1 VQRLTKQGL
10 RKKVLDLI
18 KHQKEEDALRKSRI
32 ISDKFL
38 ALPVFKK
45 AKNVLFYA
53 SCKGEVDTIFLIN
66 RALSLGKCVALPK
79 VLKDTKRI
87 MAVSIRSTDEL
98 KPGAY
103 GIPEPEDRGSNL
115 LGPEELDLV
124 VVPGL
129 AFDLSCRRL
138 GRGQGYYDRFF
149 SELPHATPCVG
160 LAYDFQMV
168 KEIPDCEEHDR
179 PVTQVLHN

>member
-1 VQRLTKQGL
+1 MQTLTKQGL
-10 RKKVLDLI
+10 RKKILDLI
-18 KHQKEEDALRKSRI
+18 KHQEEEDALRKSRI

-38 ALPVFKK
+38 ALSVFQK
-45 AKNVLFYA
+45 AQNVLLYA
-53 SCKGEVDTIFLIN
+53 SCKGEVDTFFLIN

-79 VLKDTKRI
+79 VLKDKKQI
-87 MAVSIRSTDEL
+87 MAVRILSTDEL
-98 KPGAY
+98 KSGAY
-103 GIPEPEDRGSNL
+103 GIREPEIRIDNVL
-115 LGPEELDLV
+115 NAAELDLV

-129 AFDLSCRRL
+129 AFDPAGRRL
-138 GRGQGYYDRFF
+138 GRGQGYYDRFL

-168 KEIPDCEEHDR
+168 KEVPVCEEHDR